1 MVPMKAE
8 EGKAGILYVV
18 ATPIGNLEDITLRA
32 IRVLK
37 EVSLIAAEDTRRT
50 KTLLNAYGIRTP
62 LSSLYDQV
70 ERSRSSFLVSRM
82 MEGQDVAYVSDAGT
96 PGISDPGYI
105 LINQALACG
114 IRVVPVPGVSAVIA
128 ALSVAGLPMD
138 SFIFI
143 GFLPTRPAKR
153 RQVLESLKEERRTLV
168 FYESARR
175 LIELLR
181 EMGEI
186 LGSREIVVARELTKV
201 FEEIRRG
208 SVEDVLGALE
218 RREVKGE
225 VTLVVSGKEKTP
237 PVVSPGDIALR
248 FREIRQQKG
257 GSTKDIVQKIAGE
270 TGLPRKK
277 VYEEVLKLLRESP
290 DRRGENP

>member
-1 MVPMKAE
+1 LEPMKTDG
-8 EGKAGILYVV
+8 GKAGILYVV

-50 KTLLNAYGIRTP
+50 KKLLNAYGIRTP
-62 LSSLYDQV
+62 LSSLYDQI
-70 ERSRSSFLVSRM
+70 ERSKSGLLVSRM

-143 GFLPTRPAKR
+143 GFLPSRPAKR
-153 RQVLESLKEERRTLV
+153 RQVLDSLKEERRTMV

-175 LIELLR
+175 LVEVLR
-181 EMGEI
+181 EMGHI
-186 LGSREIVVARELTKV
+186 LGSREVVVARELTKV
-201 FEEIRRG
+201 FEEVRRG
-208 SVEDVLGALE
+208 SVEDVLGYLE
-218 RREVKGE
+218 GREVKGE
-225 VTLVVSGKEKTP
+225 VTLVVSGKEKML
-237 PVVSPGDIALR
+237 PVVSTDEIAMR
-248 FREIRQQKG
+248 FREIRKKKG
-257 GSTKDIVQKIAGE
+257 GSTKDIVQKIVEE
-270 TGLPRKK
+270 TGLPRKR
-277 VYEEVLKLLRESP
+277 VYEEVLKLLRESSE
-290 DRRGENP
+290 RGGENP